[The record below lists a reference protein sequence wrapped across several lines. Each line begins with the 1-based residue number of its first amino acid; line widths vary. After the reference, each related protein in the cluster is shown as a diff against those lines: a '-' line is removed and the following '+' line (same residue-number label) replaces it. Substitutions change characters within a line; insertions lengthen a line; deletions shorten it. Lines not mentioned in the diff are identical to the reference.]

1 MRGAGSGVG
10 SAISGLEGNRAL
22 YIGNLAPSVDEH
34 VLTTQF
40 SMYGQV
46 INAQVRL
53 GPWLETLWRC
63 CDRCLC
69 SAV

>member
-1 MRGAGSGVG
+1 MRAGGSGGG
-10 SAISGLEGNRAL
+10 SAASVLEGNRAL

-46 INAQVRL
+46 VNAQVR
-53 GPWLETLWRC
+53 R
-63 CDRCLC
+63 
-69 SAV
+69 V